1 MTEKHGSPIE
11 SLGDDKK
18 SEGVEDSRI
27 QGVGEA
33 KGSRIQGFKWRKI
46 EGWRVGCLAKNQ
58 RNPKNQ
64 RNQTEG

>member
-46 EGWRVGCLAKNQ
+46 EGWKVGGLDV
-58 RNPKNQ
+58 
-64 RNQTEG
+64 